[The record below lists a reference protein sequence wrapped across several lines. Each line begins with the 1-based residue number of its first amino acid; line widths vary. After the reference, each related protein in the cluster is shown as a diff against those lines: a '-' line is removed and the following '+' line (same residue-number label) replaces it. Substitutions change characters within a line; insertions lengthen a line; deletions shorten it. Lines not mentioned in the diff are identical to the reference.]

1 LEQPVK
7 IRLTILGLCI
17 AVLSVFSPGVN
28 APLLWG
34 ADTPSL
40 ETLKKE
46 MNIRGPI
53 RRIIAQNSDALEAL
67 RILKADNMVVGV
79 FSNIDEEAEFWG
91 DLAKLPHIGNWREP
105 DLETVIGLEP
115 DLIITYKTNPQKDW
129 EHKLAAHGIAVLRLD
144 FYRLGKLEKEIT
156 VLGALLD
163 KQAEAE
169 RFCSWHR
176 QLFDGIQ
183 AEVVRT
189 NSQPP
194 VYVENYGDFIASGPG
209 TGGNELCV
217 LAGGRNVA
225 ADSSISFP
233 RVTPEWVVDKNPQ
246 VIIKAVSHF
255 NGYVLTTPDPLNKRR
270 DIIAH
275 RPAWEYIDAVK
286 NGNVYM
292 VDNSIWV
299 GPRGIVGLA
308 YLAKWFHPGILSDLD
323 PEALHKEFFDRFQ
336 GIPYKGVYVSAPM
349 SSEK

>member
-144 FYRLGKLEKEIT
+144 FYRLGKLVVDKNPQVIIKAVSHFNGY
-156 VLGALLD
+156 VLTTPDPLNKRRDIIA
-163 KQAEAE
+163 
-169 RFCSWHR
+169 H
-176 QLFDGIQ
+176 
-183 AEVVRT
+183 
-189 NSQPP
+189 
-194 VYVENYGDFIASGPG
+194 GDFIASGPG

-275 RPAWEYIDAVK
+275 RPVWEYIDAVK